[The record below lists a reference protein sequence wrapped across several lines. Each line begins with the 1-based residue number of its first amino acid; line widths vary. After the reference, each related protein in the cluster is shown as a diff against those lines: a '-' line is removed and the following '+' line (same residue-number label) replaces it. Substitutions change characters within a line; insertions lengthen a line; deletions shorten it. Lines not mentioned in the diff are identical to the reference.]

1 MKLKTVAMISLFS
14 FFLAGCETTGTKIY
28 LSDLQ
33 KNEPEKKLTL
43 DDVNVPTDYYLVDKT
58 WMLSTINGEAVEN
71 NVIVTMK
78 FQNGFNKSYPV
89 MLSGKSGCNSYTTDL
104 KVGKVSKALE
114 LSNEFTITRKVCFEE
129 NIMDV
134 EKLFINAI
142 KDNEKIVRKNQTQ
155 IILEDDKKRKFLFEK
170 I

>member
-1 MKLKTVAMISLFS
+1 MKLKNIAMISLFS
-14 FFLAGCETTGTKIY
+14 FFLAGCESTKIY
-28 LSDLQ
+28 ISDLQ

-43 DDVNVPTDYYLVDKT
+43 DDVNVPTDFYLVDKT
-58 WMLSTINGEAVEN
+58 WMLSSINGEAVEN
-71 NVIVTMK
+71 NIVVTMK

-104 KVGKVSKALE
+104 KVGKISKSLE
-114 LSNEFTITRKVCFEE
+114 LSDEFTITRKVCFEE

-142 KDNEKIVRKNQTQ
+142 KDNEKIIRKNQTQ
-155 IILEDDKKRKFLFEK
+155 IILEDNKKRKFLFEQ